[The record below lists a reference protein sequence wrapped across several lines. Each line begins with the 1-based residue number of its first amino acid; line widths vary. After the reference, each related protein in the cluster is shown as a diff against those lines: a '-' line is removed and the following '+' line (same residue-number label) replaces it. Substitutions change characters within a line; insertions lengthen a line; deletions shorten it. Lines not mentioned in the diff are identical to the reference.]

1 MSGSKNGAADALSRR
16 GYCEEDGE
24 LLDDDAVDNFFDA
37 KMYSVMVEPT
47 DNVSV
52 DVEILRVH
60 LNGRK
65 YEGEHL
71 VLGKCLSTLQR
82 PDGLTDLEYQRLRK
96 NRSHSS

>member
-1 MSGSKNGAADALSRR
+1 MTPNTYLGARIAQPMPCHER

-60 LNGRK
+60 LNGGK
-65 YEGEHL
+65 YEGDNL
-71 VLGKCLSTLQR
+71 VLGS
-82 PDGLTDLEYQRLRK
+82 PPYYGVAP
-96 NRSHSS
+96 